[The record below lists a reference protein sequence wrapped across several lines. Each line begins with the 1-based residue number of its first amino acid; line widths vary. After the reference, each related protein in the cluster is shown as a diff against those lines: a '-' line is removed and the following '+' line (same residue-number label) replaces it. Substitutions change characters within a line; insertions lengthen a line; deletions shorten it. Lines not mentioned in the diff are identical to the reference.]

1 MSCLPITVIAT
12 LGPSS
17 CSPAAV
23 AALREA
29 GADLVR
35 LNGSHLRP
43 GQLLQLL
50 DIAGKG
56 GFPPERVV
64 LDLQG
69 GKTRLGWL
77 DKPVPMSAGQRIHLV
92 PAGAAPPTAGVLP
105 VDRPAFLRA
114 LSAGDRLRVDD
125 GRLGLKV
132 LAVHGT
138 RVTVEAEQDGE
149 LLARKGLARMGED
162 LDLEVHVLPS
172 DRTLLDAA
180 LGRGVQ
186 ALAVSYARNPDLLRL
201 VRRHAR
207 NAAPDS
213 AVRVYAK
220 IEQPAAIDAWKM
232 LADSADALWLC
243 RGDLGAEVGLE
254 HLPALQRRLLSEA
267 LPDTPLFV
275 AGQVLHHL
283 TASPRPTRSEAC
295 HVADLVVA
303 GAAGFVLSD
312 ETAMGPHGPAAV
324 RWIRKLA
331 AAAHGAG
338 APS

>member
-1 MSCLPITVIAT
+1 MSSPPLTVIAT

-43 GQLLQLL
+43 GQLRMLL
-50 DIAGKG
+50 DIAAKG
-56 GFPPERVV
+56 GFPPDRVV

-77 DKPVPMSAGQRIHLV
+77 EASVPVTAGQRLHLV
-92 PAGAAPPTAGVLP
+92 PEGAAVTGEGTLP

-114 LSAGDRLRVDD
+114 LSAGDTLRVDD
-125 GRLGLKV
+125 GRIELKV

-138 RVTVEAEQDGE
+138 RVSVEATADGE
-149 LLARKGLARMGED
+149 LTSRKGLARASGD

-180 LGRGVQ
+180 LAKGVRS
-186 ALAVSYARNPDLLRL
+186 LAVSYARNPDMLRL
-201 VRRHAR
+201 VRRYAR
-207 NAAPDS
+207 NAAPDA

-220 IEQPAAIDAWKM
+220 IEQPGAVDAWKV
-232 LADSADALWLC
+232 LADAADALWFC
-243 RGDLGAEVGLE
+243 RGDLGAEAGLE
-254 HLPALQRRLLSEA
+254 RLPALQRRLLAQA
-267 LPDTPLFV
+267 LPDTPLFM

-283 TASPRPTRSEAC
+283 TTSPRPTRSEAC
-295 HVADLVVA
+295 HVADLLWA
-303 GAAGFVLSD
+303 GVCGFVLSD
-312 ETAMGPHGPAAV
+312 ETATGPHGPEAV
-324 RWIRKLA
+324 RWLRKLYA
-331 AAAHGAG
+331 AGDPTAA
-338 APS
+338 P